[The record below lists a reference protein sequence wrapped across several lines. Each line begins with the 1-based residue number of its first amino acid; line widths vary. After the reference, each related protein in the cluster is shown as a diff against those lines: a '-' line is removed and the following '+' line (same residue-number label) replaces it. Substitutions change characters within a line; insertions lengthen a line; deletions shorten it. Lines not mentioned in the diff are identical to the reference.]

1 MGMPII
7 HTALPKRR
15 YQFGEFSCVL
25 LGEIES
31 PDPAN
36 YHYLL
41 ALLREG
47 DAKPFLY
54 LSCERLPRAESMH
67 GRYRMCVYSG
77 DMAQEIARSDDWQ
90 DADAFLNDAFTLLRE
105 RLQLSDEMPVRLG

>member
-1 MGMPII
+1 MPTIR
-7 HTALPKRR
+7 TAIPRRR
-15 YQFGEFSCVL
+15 YQFGEFGCVL

-31 PDPAN
+31 PDPVT

-54 LSCERLPRAESMH
+54 VSCERLSRAESAQ
-67 GRYRMCVYSG
+67 GRYRMRVYSG
-77 DMAQEIARSDDWQ
+77 EMTQEIARSDDWQ
-90 DADAFLNDAFTLLRE
+90 DAEAFLNDAFTLLKE
-105 RLQLSDEMPVRLG
+105 RLQLSDEMPVRLS